1 MKGVKFEME
10 DRRSIKRILS
20 RMQLNIWGWPTLV
33 FCLFSWAWMFFFEVT
48 VDKNSDY
55 VVGPGSVREALM
67 VEVLGA
73 CLVAYFW
80 ILFYRYRKIK
90 GVGVSKRKKML
101 LMVLSGFYV
110 LGLILVIIAACIKS

>member
-90 GVGVSKRKKML
+90 GVGVSKRTKL
-101 LMVLSGFYV
+101 LLIVFSGFYV